1 MDTEEHGRAEAER
14 RRRARVRCETRE
26 RSARHGN
33 DQRKRRPS
41 HMPTKYDARAQP
53 LATDAQRTFHRT
65 RRGGRSWSH
74 KMARLDVSRSQPLSR
89 IQHPRALRRGRWTR
103 GRGRATGK
111 RATRAALAAW
121 RRGQRLRHTV
131 HTHDR
136 RCEGGAVDGRGGG
149 GAGGGVSGRQAA
161 ERTAFDDEDGDGL
174 RGEFPGE
181 ALEEHQGHKDR
192 EAEGVVHA
200 RRALQRGERDSD
212 GLTSLLRRVSATQWA
227 TTVGAGCSVHVT
239 RGSRIWGV
247 CPSGV

>member
-1 MDTEEHGRAEAER
+1 VVSRVIVRVHQLSLISPTIVQHRQSRVVLHSPHTLRNNVSPCTRIRRRGHRRGHRRKQSQPSVSSTDRMPNHLACVRTSLLHSEGRIGHGRAEAER

-111 RATRAALAAW
+111 RATRAALAAR
-121 RRGQRLRHTV
+121 RRGQRGI
-131 HTHDR
+131 R
-136 RCEGGAVDGRGGG
+136 RRG
-149 GAGGGVSGRQAA
+149 
-161 ERTAFDDEDGDGL
+161 
-174 RGEFPGE
+174 
-181 ALEEHQGHKDR
+181 
-192 EAEGVVHA
+192 
-200 RRALQRGERDSD
+200 
-212 GLTSLLRRVSATQWA
+212 W
-227 TTVGAGCSVHVT
+227 
-239 RGSRIWGV
+239 
-247 CPSGV
+247 